1 MPTSSRQAVFY
12 TAAGTL
18 IGVSIS
24 YLVTQL
30 ALEWAGVPFLPVA
43 KWLSIGLPATL
54 APLTMYPLL
63 LMNQR
68 QRRMRMELEQ
78 LVRTDMLTGLPN
90 RRAFFEFAKEL
101 MAGATPPGTLLTA
114 MMIDIDHFKPINDT
128 YGHDAGDH
136 VLRRIATT
144 IRDVVA
150 GAGADDWG
158 VARLGGEEFVVL
170 VSGLIP
176 AGVAQLADAI
186 CHEVRGLDHE
196 PINASRATVSIG
208 VAFRAPGMSIDR
220 LLKLADDAVY
230 AAKHGGRDRWSFG
243 SLDKAASRTR
253 GRTQPEPANDRAA
266 AG

>member
-1 MPTSSRQAVFY
+1 MSSSTAQAVLY
-12 TAAGTL
+12 TVAGTL
-18 IGVSIS
+18 AGVAIS
-24 YLVTQL
+24 WAVTGAAL
-30 ALEWAGVPFLPVA
+30 AWAGVPFLPVA
-43 KWLSIGLPATL
+43 VWLSIGLPATL
-54 APLTMYPLL
+54 APLIMYPLIY
-63 LMNQR
+63 MNHR

-90 RRAFFEFAKEL
+90 RRAFFEFAETL
-101 MAGATPPGTLLTA
+101 MADATPPGTLLTA

-128 YGHDAGDH
+128 YGHDAGDQ

-150 GAGADDWG
+150 AAGADAWA

-170 VSGLIP
+170 ISGVIP
-176 AGVAQLADAI
+176 ASVAQLADAI

-196 PINASRATVSIG
+196 PINESRATVSIG
-208 VAFRAPGMSIDR
+208 VAFRAPGMGIDR

-243 SLDKAASRTR
+243 SLDKTASRVR
-253 GRTQPEPANDRAA
+253 GRVSPEPANDRAA